1 MATSTMEKQHTSAGI
16 QTESLVHGVVAG
28 LVGGSVFGVQM
39 AVGGML
45 PMVAQMIGSESVV
58 VGFILHLIISAVIG
72 ATYGLIAPRLPGGWL
87 ITIGAGIVF
96 GVIWWILGALIIMPL
111 VLGMPAMVLV
121 IEDMQLMSLV
131 GHVIFGIITATVYT
145 LIAQRS

>member
-1 MATSTMEKQHTSAGI
+1 MATSTMEKQSTSAGI

-145 LIAQRS
+145 LIAQHS

>member
-1 MATSTMEKQHTSAGI
+1 MATSTMEKQSTSAGI

-111 VLGMPAMVLV
+111 VLGMSAMVLV

>member
-1 MATSTMEKQHTSAGI
+1 MEKQRTIAGI
-16 QTESLVHGVVAG
+16 QIESLVHGVVAG

-45 PMVAQMIGSESVV
+45 PMVAQMIGSDSVV

-111 VLGMPAMVLV
+111 VLGMSAMVLV

-131 GHVIFGIITATVYT
+131 GHVTFGIITATVYT

>member
-1 MATSTMEKQHTSAGI
+1 MATSTMEKQSTSAGI

>member
-1 MATSTMEKQHTSAGI
+1 MATSTMEKQSTSAGI

-45 PMVAQMIGSESVV
+45 PMVAQMIGSDSVV

>member
-1 MATSTMEKQHTSAGI
+1 MAASTMEKQHTIAGI
-16 QTESLVHGVVAG
+16 ETESLVHGVVAG

-58 VGFILHLIISAVIG
+58 VGFILHLIISAIIG

-87 ITIGAGIVF
+87 TAMGLGIVF
-96 GVIWWILGALIIMPL
+96 GVIWWVLGALIIMPL
-111 VLGMPAMVLV
+111 VLGMSAMVLV

-131 GHVIFGIITATVYT
+131 GHVIFGIITATVYA

>member
-1 MATSTMEKQHTSAGI
+1 MTTSITERQHTIAGI
-16 QTESLVHGVVAG
+16 GTESLVHGVVAG
-28 LVGGSVFGVQM
+28 LVGGSVFGVQV

-45 PMVAQMIGSESVV
+45 PMVAQMVGSESVV
-58 VGFILHLIISAVIG
+58 VGFILHLIISAIIG

-87 ITIGAGIVF
+87 IAMASGIVF
-96 GVIWWILGALIIMPL
+96 GVIWWVLGALIIMPL
-111 VLGMPAMVLV
+111 VLGMSAMVLV

>member
-1 MATSTMEKQHTSAGI
+1 MATSTMEKQNTIAGI

-39 AVGGML
+39 AVGGVL
-45 PMVAQMIGSESVV
+45 PMVAQMVGSENVV

-72 ATYGLIAPRLPGGWL
+72 ATYGLIVPRLPGGWL
-87 ITIGAGIVF
+87 TAMGAGIVF
-96 GVIWWILGALIIMPL
+96 GIIWWVLGALIIMPL
-111 VLGMPAMVLV
+111 VLGMSAMVLV

-131 GHVIFGIITATVYT
+131 GHVIFGIITATVYG
-145 LIAQRS
+145 LIVQRS